1 MICARWLG
9 KSRARRLL
17 RFTTETSEKGRSF
30 MPEWF
35 FRGGIAMWPLLVCS
49 IAGVAIILE
58 RVWALQ
64 RRHIISPA
72 LATAIEQRP
81 ITPEQTETLHVLS
94 ESDQTVL
101 GRLVQAMFAHANL
114 PKTENVEVMQALA
127 RQIVGRMERGLTTL
141 QLIAELGPLL
151 GLLGTVV
158 GMVQLFE
165 DVAKKGLGDPT
176 MISRGIYE
184 ALTATMTGLGIAI
197 PALIAYMYLRRH
209 IEVLVLELEKHTNE
223 VLTRLYRSNP

>member
-1 MICARWLG
+1 
-9 KSRARRLL
+9 
-17 RFTTETSEKGRSF
+17 
-30 MPEWF
+30 MPDWF

-58 RVWALQ
+58 RTWALQ
-64 RRHIISPA
+64 RRNIISPQ
-72 LATAIEQRP
+72 LAAAIEKRP

-94 ESDQTVL
+94 ESDETVL
-101 GRLVQAMFAHANL
+101 GKLVQAMFAHANL

-165 DVAKKGLGDPT
+165 DVAKKGLGEPT

-197 PALIAYMYLRRH
+197 PALIAYMYLRRR
-209 IEVLVLELEKHTNE
+209 IEVLVLELEKYTNE
-223 VLTRLYRSNP
+223 VLTRLYRGSP

>member
-1 MICARWLG
+1 
-9 KSRARRLL
+9 
-17 RFTTETSEKGRSF
+17 

-58 RVWALQ
+58 RTWALQ
-64 RRHIISPA
+64 RRRVISPA
-72 LATAIEQRP
+72 LAAAIEKRP
-81 ITPEQTETLHVLS
+81 ATPEQTEALRQLS
-94 ESDQTVL
+94 KSDTTVL
-101 GRLVQAMFAHANL
+101 GRLVQAVFAHSSL
-114 PKTENVEVMQALA
+114 PKTENAEAMQAFA

-141 QLIAELGPLL
+141 SLIAELGPLL
-151 GLLGTVV
+151 GLLGTVI

-165 DVAKKGLGDPT
+165 DVARKGLGDPA

-197 PALIAYMYLRRH
+197 PALIAYMYLRRR
-209 IEVLVLELEKHTNE
+209 IEVLVLELERHTNE
-223 VLTRLYRSNP
+223 LLTRLYREPQ

>member
-1 MICARWLG
+1 
-9 KSRARRLL
+9 
-17 RFTTETSEKGRSF
+17 

-58 RVWALQ
+58 RAWALQ
-64 RRHIISPA
+64 RRRIISPTLAAA
-72 LATAIEQRP
+72 LEKQP
-81 ITPEQTETLHVLS
+81 VTPEQTQKLQVLS
-94 ESDQTVL
+94 ESDPTVL
-101 GRLVQAMFAHANL
+101 GKLIQAVFMHASL
-114 PKTENVEVMQALA
+114 PKTENVEAMQALA

-141 QLIAELGPLL
+141 SLIAELGPLL
-151 GLLGTVV
+151 GLLGTVI

-165 DVAKKGLGDPT
+165 DVARKGLGDPA

-197 PALIAYMYLRRH
+197 PALIAYMYLRRR
-209 IEVLVLELEKHTNE
+209 IEVLVLELERHTNE
-223 VLTRLYRSNP
+223 LLTRLYRNSN

>member
-1 MICARWLG
+1 
-9 KSRARRLL
+9 
-17 RFTTETSEKGRSF
+17 

-58 RVWALQ
+58 RTWALQ
-64 RRHIISPA
+64 RRRVISPT
-72 LATAIEQRP
+72 LAAAIEAQP
-81 ITPEQTETLHVLS
+81 VTPQQTEQVRIMST
-94 ESDQTVL
+94 SDSTVL
-101 GRLVQAMFAHANL
+101 GKLIQTVFMHASL
-114 PKTENVEVMQALA
+114 PKTENVEAMQALA

-141 QLIAELGPLL
+141 SLIAELGPLL
-151 GLLGTVV
+151 GLLGTVI

-165 DVAKKGLGDPT
+165 DVAKKGLGDPA

-197 PALIAYMYLRRH
+197 PALIAYMYLRRR
-209 IEVLVLELEKHTNE
+209 IEVLVLELERHTNE
-223 VLTRLYRSNP
+223 LLTRLYRDSN

>member
-1 MICARWLG
+1 
-9 KSRARRLL
+9 
-17 RFTTETSEKGRSF
+17 

-58 RVWALQ
+58 RTWAL
-64 RRHIISPA
+64 RRGSIISPA
-72 LATAIEQRP
+72 LVAAVDRQLQTREQMDALR
-81 ITPEQTETLHVLS
+81 LLS
-94 ESDQTVL
+94 ESDTTVL
-101 GRLVQAMFAHANL
+101 GQLLRAVFAHASL
-114 PKTENVEVMQALA
+114 PKTENVEAMQALA

-141 QLIAELGPLL
+141 SLIAELGPLL
-151 GLLGTVV
+151 GLLGTVI

-197 PALIAYMYLRRH
+197 PALIAYMYLRRR
-209 IEVLVLELEKHTNE
+209 IEVLVLELERSTNE
-223 VLTRLYRSNP
+223 LLTRLYRNSN

>member
-1 MICARWLG
+1 
-9 KSRARRLL
+9 
-17 RFTTETSEKGRSF
+17 

-58 RVWALQ
+58 RTWAL
-64 RRHIISPA
+64 RRGSIISPA
-72 LATAIEQRP
+72 LVTAVDRQLQTREQMEALR
-81 ITPEQTETLHVLS
+81 LLS
-94 ESDQTVL
+94 ESDTTVL
-101 GRLVQAMFAHANL
+101 GQLIRAVFAHASL
-114 PKTENVEVMQALA
+114 PKTENVEAMQALA

-141 QLIAELGPLL
+141 SLIAELGPLL
-151 GLLGTVV
+151 GLLGTVI

-165 DVAKKGLGDPT
+165 DVARKGLGDPA

-197 PALIAYMYLRRH
+197 PALIAYMYLRRR
-209 IEVLVLELEKHTNE
+209 IEVLVLELERHTNE
-223 VLTRLYRSNP
+223 LLTRLYRDSN